1 MVESLVSV
9 WGMRPGEM
17 LLDTLEL
24 ELQVVWRQLTWVLGI
39 LVPYRT
45 YH

>member
-9 WGMRPGEM
+9 WGMRPGENVAGYSGAGV
-17 LLDTLEL
+17 TGGLETADMGA
-24 ELQVVWRQLTWVLGI
+24 RI